1 MEDDLKKCDLT
12 EAYKPTKKE
21 KFMRFI
27 HSRALR
33 DCLTY
38 ALVAAFLV
46 CFIVGI
52 VFLAQIA
59 NQQKK
64 INDANQAELQE
75 AIRQRELR
83 EEYVKECV
91 KVELETD
98 SEVTLRFFKWEGYQ
112 NGYITH
118 YVAEVDGK
126 TYVVSATYVDDI
138 VEVDVVSEI

>member
-1 MEDDLKKCDLT
+1 MEEDLKKCDLT
-12 EAYKPTKKE
+12 EAYIPTKKE

-27 HSRALR
+27 HSRLFR
-33 DCLTY
+33 NCLTHI
-38 ALVAAFLV
+38 LIFAFLLCV
-46 CFIVGI
+46 VIGV

-83 EEYVKECV
+83 EEYIKECV

-126 TYVVSATYVDDI
+126 TYVISATYVDDI